1 MSFRNNSR
9 GSRPNQSGNNRFRG
23 GGGGGGYRGGGGGF
37 RGGRG
42 KARPSFDPSMLINKA
57 VAPSEAMIFS
67 PKNTFEDF
75 NFHPQLLKAIQDKGY
90 TSPTAIQDQAIQ
102 PLLEGRDLLGVARTG
117 TGKTAAF
124 LLPLIHNTYKQDN
137 KRVLVMAPTRE
148 LAVQIRDELDSFTH
162 QMQMNSALCI
172 GGVPINRQISGI
184 RRKPDFVIG
193 TPGRLIDL
201 HKRGILSYNDFTTIV
216 LDEVDQMLD
225 MGFIHDIRYV
235 VERLPE
241 QRQSLFFSATIPK
254 KMDSIVSSFL
264 KNPVHIEIKRET
276 TTDNITQDIIRIKG
290 QSKIDI
296 LHELLTRSEFEKVL
310 VFGRTKHSLNKLAQ
324 ILEDRG
330 IRVAAIHGNKSQQQ
344 RQRALTA
351 FKKNNVDVLLAT
363 DIASRGL
370 DIDNVSHVI
379 NFDLPESY
387 EDYIHRIG
395 RTGRADKTGIALSFV
410 E

>member
-1 MSFRNNSR
+1 MAYRNNSR
-9 GSRPNQSGNNRFRG
+9 GNNSYKSNNNRFRG
-23 GGGGGGYRGGGGGF
+23 GGGGGF
-37 RGGRG
+37 RGGRRG
-42 KARPSFDPSMLINKA
+42 KSRPSFDPTLLINKA
-57 VAPSEAMIFS
+57 ATPTDIPVFS
-67 PKNTFEDF
+67 PENSFEDF

-90 TSPTAIQDQAIQ
+90 TNPTAIQDQAIQ
-102 PLLEGRDLLGVARTG
+102 PLLEGRDMLGVARTG

-124 LLPLIHNTYKQDN
+124 LLPLIHTTYRQDE

-235 VERLPE
+235 VERLPD

-254 KMDSIVSSFL
+254 KMDSIVASFL
-264 KNPVHIEIKRET
+264 RNPVQIEIKRET
-276 TTDNITQDIIRIKG
+276 TTDNITQDVVRMKG
-290 QSKIDI
+290 QSKIDV
-296 LHELLTRSEFEKVL
+296 LSDLLLRDEFEKVL

-324 ILEDRG
+324 ILQDRG

-410 E
+410 D